1 MADNHRSI
9 DENDEIDSYGDDDII
24 ELTRDDLAR
33 LRARLLEE
41 RSAVIQRL
49 QRHLAEAVEDSDN
62 LPDEMDIATRQTD
75 QAYLLRMADKEKK
88 LLTMIDHALAKFE
101 RGTFGVCEGTGESIG
116 LKRLEKRPWARHSV
130 EYKEQLE
137 RERGGVAKVRG

>member
-1 MADNHRSI
+1 MTEKPRNI
-9 DENDEIDSYGDDDII
+9 EENDDLESYDDDDIV
-24 ELTRDDLAR
+24 EPTREDLAR
-33 LRARLLEE
+33 LRARLVEE
-41 RSAVIQRL
+41 RAAVIQRL

-88 LLTMIDHALAKFE
+88 LLAMIDHALAKFE
-101 RGTFGVCEGTGESIG
+101 RGVYGICEGTGEPIG

>member
-1 MADNHRSI
+1 MAEKPINS
-9 DENDEIDSYGDDDII
+9 DELDETEAYEDDDDG

-33 LRARLLEE
+33 LRQKLLDE

-49 QRHLAEAVEDSDN
+49 QRHLNEAVEDSDN

-88 LLTMIDHALAKFE
+88 LLQQIDHALAKFE
-101 RGTFGVCEGTGESIG
+101 RGSFGTCEGTGEPIG
-116 LKRLEKRPWARHSV
+116 RKRLENRPWARFSV
-130 EYKEQLE
+130 EYKEQME
-137 RERGGVAKVRG
+137 RERGGIAKHRG